1 MLEEF
6 LRQEIQ
12 ENSLISQKRFME
24 LALQHPLHGYYR
36 THMGVGQDFITAPE
50 TSQMFGELLGLW
62 ALDYYEKLGCP
73 PEITLVE
80 LGPGRG
86 TLMADFLRAA
96 KVSPSFLRALRLRLV
111 EINPIL
117 KQKQQQLIQHE
128 AIAWHE
134 KLEDIPL
141 LPGPFIVIANEF
153 FDVLPT
159 QYYVRKDKILYERV
173 IGIQEGTFA
182 FTLNPLRQDEGPD
195 QMWEESPAAEGAIH
209 QIATCLLAQGGI
221 FLCFDYG
228 YEKGEGESLQ
238 AIFEGKPSSPLT
250 HIGHS
255 DLTCHVNFGRLKALA
270 LSKGLVVLGPLGQ
283 GKFLKNIGL
292 DLRAETLKHKNP
304 EQRAHIDVAVA
315 RLTHP
320 QHMGD
325 LFKVMTV
332 FPPSSFE
339 PIGFES

>member
-24 LALQHPLHGYYR
+24 LALQHPLYGYYR
-36 THMGVGQDFITAPE
+36 THVGVGHDFTTAPE

-62 ALDYYEKLGCP
+62 ALDYYKKLGCP
-73 PEITLVE
+73 PAITLIE

-96 KVSPSFLRALRLRLV
+96 KVSPSFLRVLRLQLV
-111 EINPIL
+111 EINPVL
-117 KQKQQQLIQHE
+117 KQKQQQLIKHE
-128 AIAWHE
+128 AIEWHE

-153 FDVLPT
+153 FDALPT
-159 QYYVRKDKILYERV
+159 QCYVRKDKILYERA
-173 IGIQEGTFA
+173 IGIQEGAFA
-182 FTLNPLRQDEGPD
+182 FTLNPLGQDEGPD
-195 QMWEESPAAEGAIH
+195 QVWEESPAVEVVIRE
-209 QIATCLLAQGGI
+209 IAARLLAQGGI
-221 FLCFDYG
+221 FLCLDYG

-238 AIFEGKPSSPLT
+238 ALFEGKSSSPLA

-255 DLTCHVNFGRLKALA
+255 DLTCHVNFGRLKELA
-270 LSKGLVVLGPLGQ
+270 LSKGLGVLGPFGQ
-283 GKFLKNIGL
+283 GKFLRNIGL
-292 DLRAETLKHKNP
+292 DLRAQTLKHKNP
-304 EQRAHIDVAVA
+304 AQRASIDAAVA

-320 QHMGD
+320 HHMGD
-325 LFKVMTV
+325 LFKVMAV
-332 FPPSSFE
+332 FSPSSFE
-339 PIGFES
+339 PIGFEL